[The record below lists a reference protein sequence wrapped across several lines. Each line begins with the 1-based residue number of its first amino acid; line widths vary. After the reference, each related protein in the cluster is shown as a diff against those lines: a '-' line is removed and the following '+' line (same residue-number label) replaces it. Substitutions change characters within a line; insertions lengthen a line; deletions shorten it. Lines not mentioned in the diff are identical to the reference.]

1 MTPFRNRQVSH
12 TAKTWCYRN
21 LHRGGYSMVQ
31 DGVVVAHA
39 DDVTLVGVKFVV
51 REAGRQ
57 RVLSEGV
64 KNVHAFVVG
73 KVPEMVLIDAS
84 ANITWLKARYNPK
97 RAAHFEVE
105 MDGQWLPMEG
115 ASCVIL
121 GPTGMTVYN
130 PTLLKIQEP
139 VLVEAA

>member
-1 MTPFRNRQVSH
+1 MTPFRNREVSR

-31 DGVVVAHA
+31 DNLVVAHA
-39 DDVTLVGVKFVV
+39 DEVTLVGVTFVV

-73 KVPEMVLIDAS
+73 RVPEMVLCP
-84 ANITWLKARYNPK
+84 ANLTWYKARYNPK
-97 RAAHFEVE
+97 RSACFEAE
-105 MDGQWLPMEG
+105 INGEWLPMES
-115 ASCVIL
+115 AAAVTL
-121 GPTGMTVYN
+121 GPTGVTVCE
-130 PTLLKIQEP
+130 PLLKNLDVQ
-139 VLVEAA
+139 LVEAA

>member
-1 MTPFRNRQVSH
+1 MTPFRNRTVSH

-39 DDVTLVGVKFVV
+39 DDVTLLGVTFVV

-73 KVPEMVLIDAS
+73 KVPQMVLCPTDLV
-84 ANITWLKARYNPK
+84 WHKARYNPK
-97 RAAHFEVE
+97 RAAYFEAE
-105 MDGQWLPMEG
+105 IGGEWLPMES
-115 ASCVIL
+115 ADAVIL
-121 GPTGMTVYN
+121 GPTGVTVYN
-130 PTLLKIQEP
+130 PRLMKFQDAP
-139 VLVEAA
+139 SVVAA